1 VKLGGK
7 FVPLGFDRKQD
18 KAKAAAKCRELVAEY
33 RRQRETGSPE
43 GVTVCEILDLFYQAG
58 MNGIGMKQ
66 VAPRQI
72 ASRATRY
79 CRSVNMRVTLIVTPA
94 AASVSNASSPAAEAG
109 TLIMRFL

>member
-1 VKLGGK
+1 MREPKPFWRGQTQSYYVKLGGK

-72 ASRATRY
+72 ASLR
-79 CRSVNMRVTLIVTPA
+79 P
-94 AASVSNASSPAAEAG
+94 G
-109 TLIMRFL
+109 TVAR